1 MKLHVIVAPRHDL
14 DFIIEEEYTDIKS
27 NISIYDLVSELAQTP
42 HITEKSITVIVDG
55 AVVPFAEWK
64 KFYLSDEKNHEVK
77 FVLEPEGTVVMF
89 AFVIIAMVATF
100 LYTMRMMH
108 NLNSKTGTDKSGES
122 RSIYDVN
129 AQGNKI
135 KLGDVIP
142 EQFGLF
148 KKFPDYLADAHGFY
162 RDNEY
167 YLDLILSQGIGYFQ
181 HDLSNI
187 YVGATPL
194 SVLQGIQ
201 CEVCDPSADL
211 SNNSIAPEITKCW
224 YNSTEVTSSGHTL
237 HALTSTNI
245 TNNTHLEYQSIF
257 VEGYDDL
264 SKYRVGDL
272 VKISGASNEW
282 VVLPAFQDTAEH
294 YPEQLSSDWEVRARN
309 NYRNNYDHPH
319 QFAVYP
325 FRPKE
330 MKEADAQSPSPIHT
344 FYHIYVKQRDYYIS
358 GSTTAS
364 YRLLDIPLSECSVV
378 ESVRRWGGETWELNS
393 AVFSSGAWYPS
404 TDFDN
409 YMLLGN
415 NCRHEYWSS
424 GGFTEYSI
432 YDYWKQYYSYS
443 GGPITYGTV
452 DLQTIPDNCRIDCYS
467 PWGMNAESGTS
478 GSVSYQGRYGELYQ
492 ATPTILFGSTPLSY
506 EIKINNNGT
515 YKLWNSRLK
524 TNAVFNVQIA
534 YCVRAK
540 VTECHRK
547 DLIGKTVDIIANKPL
562 KFAIPLIGT
571 NYYMRSAYSTQ
582 WVYCDSLCF
591 KLPWDDAA
599 QHIESAFLYEQF
611 GEALVPTKVDSR
623 MGWET
628 DPSYGIEETDSDWKF
643 VITDGTQTYKAN
655 YLCIDHEHAGTA
667 GALGHNC
674 VAVRVTATPEGI
686 WDFYNARRGTVD
698 DNGFYKVVAVYG
710 ENSFSAD
717 LDSPILVNS
726 KSNLSSDNA
735 KRLFTTPHQNHR
747 VYNQDIMRSDKDYKG
762 REFTDIDQYFKQT
775 KIGGKWEDAPC
786 YAPSVTKVMLHRCDS
801 NGNLYPDWTG
811 FWAVDSIQKNVVVE
825 NITQG
830 FSTKDVNNSI
840 SGPYRAAPIGVDVS
854 EIEVDLQ
861 APGGIY
867 YRNDQGDIEP
877 YNVTVRIEYQ
887 RAGDLEWQH
896 RDVTLT
902 SNGIKKF
909 SNGEYT
915 STGMDA
921 VGVTEKFDLPKGDW
935 YFRCYRLTEE
945 HSDDTTHYSDVV
957 KWTGLKSVIANP
969 QSYDDI
975 TVLLMRFKGSETLS
989 EMSDNQIS
997 TLFTRMLPNIET
1009 SVLEPTSALAPA
1021 VKYICDH
1028 SKFASLLHI
1037 DNIVDMDAIWNV
1049 RGLDLNGTLD
1059 SDNTLL
1065 NVLSDILHIGYSELS
1080 TRADGLQIVQIGE
1093 HPNIDYEQGGS
1104 WDAAHLSGP
1113 TDYSFIFSPQNYSNL
1128 KIDVALPRRDDA
1140 EEIEVQYTDVET
1152 YKTATVY
1159 IHMSASQYS
1168 TIEVTDYPTSIY
1180 QEKLQLFGVTEKA
1193 QAVAMGARR
1202 LRSILRNRIKFT
1214 LTTEFDSLNC
1224 NYKDFVGLV
1233 VDEPSCGMLT
1243 AEMRHKPNYD
1253 NEYIVTSSNWA
1264 GDAYSGR
1271 VTNYDNGVIEINPPL
1286 TAEQYGDADHRPT
1299 AFFITDE
1306 EGQPHLLSIRYNDW
1320 IDAKS
1325 FRATLPVVWYG
1336 TDIELPRIVSAVIVP
1351 CWVEKIKPSEKNC
1364 TVELTMYDSSIFT
1377 DDLPMRE
1384 GYGVSAYGTSPYG
1397 KSY

>member
-14 DFIIEEEYTDIKS
+14 DFIIEEEFTEIKS

-42 HITEKSITVIVDG
+42 NITEKSITVIVDG
-55 AVVPFAEWK
+55 SVVPFDEWK
-64 KFYLSDEKNHEVK
+64 KYFLSEEKNHEIK
-77 FVLEPEGTVVMF
+77 FILEPEGTIVMF
-89 AFVIIAMVATF
+89 AFVFIAMVATF
-100 LYTMRMMH
+100 LYTMRMM
-108 NLNSKTGTDKSGES
+108 NKLNSHTGVDKSGES

-148 KKFPDYLADAHGFY
+148 KKFPDYLADAHSFY
-162 RDNEY
+162 KDNEY

-181 HDLSNI
+181 HDKSQI

-201 CEVCDPSADL
+201 CEVCEPSADL
-211 SNNSIAPEITKCW
+211 SHNSIAPEITKCW

-237 HALTSTNI
+237 HALTATI

-257 VEGYDDL
+257 VEGYDL
-264 SKYRVGDL
+264 SKYRVGDI
-272 VKISGASNEW
+272 VKISGAENEW
-282 VVLPAFQDTAEH
+282 VVLPAFQDTTEH

-309 NYRNNYDHPH
+309 NYKNNYDHPH

-330 MKEADAQSPSPIHT
+330 MKEADAQSAQGGSPRHT
-344 FYHIYVKQRDYYIS
+344 FFSNYVKQRNYFMS

-364 YRLLDIPLSECSVV
+364 YKILDIPLSECSVV
-378 ESVRRWGGETWELNS
+378 ESARRWGGEKWELNS
-393 AVFSSGAWYPS
+393 SEFSQYDNAWYLS
-404 TDFDN
+404 TPLSN

-415 NCRHEYWSS
+415 NSLHTYYTYTSS
-424 GGFTEYSI
+424 WI
-432 YDYWKQYYSYS
+432 
-443 GGPITYGTV
+443 PITAYNIYGYEDAYTYSSYGYDDAYGTV
-452 DLQTIPDNCRIDCYS
+452 DLQTIPDNCRINCYS
-467 PWGMNAESGTS
+467 PSGMNAGFNVWSDI
-478 GSVSYQGRYGELYQ
+478 VYRGRGGELYQ
-492 ATPTILFGSTPLSY
+492 ATPTIMFGSTPLSY
-506 EIKINNNGT
+506 EVKINSNGG

-524 TNAVFNVQIA
+524 TNAEFKVQIA

-562 KFAIPLIGT
+562 KFAMPLIGT
-571 NYYMRSAYSTQ
+571 NYSASSSLSTE
-582 WVYCDSLCF
+582 WLYCKSLCF
-591 KLPWDDAA
+591 KLPYDDAA
-599 QHIESAFLYEQF
+599 QQIETAFAYEWS
-611 GEALVPTKVDSR
+611 GSALVPTKVDSR

-655 YLCIDHEHAGTA
+655 YLCIDHEHAGTV

-686 WDFYNARRGTVD
+686 WDFYDRRRGTVD
-698 DNGFYKVVAVYG
+698 DNGYYKVVAVYG

-717 LDSPILVNS
+717 LDSPILANN
-726 KSNLSSDNA
+726 KSQLSSDNA

-747 VYNQDIMRSDKDYKG
+747 VYNSDIMLADKDYKG
-762 REFTDIDQYFKQT
+762 REFALDQYFEKV

-786 YAPSVTKVMLHRCDS
+786 YAPSVTKVMLHRCDK

-830 FSTKDVNNSI
+830 FSTQDVNNSI

-854 EIEVDLQ
+854 EIEVDLY

-867 YRNDQGDIEP
+867 RRNDSGDVEP
-877 YNVTVRIEYQ
+877 YNVTVRIEYK
-887 RAGDLEWQH
+887 RAGDLEWEH

-909 SNGEYT
+909 VNGEYT

-921 VGVTEKFDLPKGDW
+921 VGITEKFDLPKGDW

-945 HSDDTTHYSDVV
+945 HEDDTTHYSDVV

-975 TVLLMRFKGSETLS
+975 TVLLMRFRGSETLS

-1009 SVLEPTSALAPA
+1009 NVLEPTSALAPA

-1037 DNIVDMDAIWNV
+1037 DNLADMDAIWNV

-1093 HPNIDYEQGGS
+1093 HPSVNYDSGRWGTFT
-1104 WDAAHLSGP
+1104 SGP
-1113 TDYSFIFSPQNYSNL
+1113 TDFSFIFSPQNYSNL

-1159 IHMSASQYS
+1159 IHMSSSQYS
-1168 TIEVTDYPTSIY
+1168 TIEVTDYPTANY
-1180 QEKLQLFGVTEKA
+1180 QEK
-1193 QAVAMGARR
+1193 
-1202 LRSILRNRIKFT
+1202 
-1214 LTTEFDSLNC
+1214 
-1224 NYKDFVGLV
+1224 
-1233 VDEPSCGMLT
+1233 
-1243 AEMRHKPNYD
+1243 
-1253 NEYIVTSSNWA
+1253 
-1264 GDAYSGR
+1264 
-1271 VTNYDNGVIEINPPL
+1271 
-1286 TAEQYGDADHRPT
+1286 
-1299 AFFITDE
+1299 
-1306 EGQPHLLSIRYNDW
+1306 
-1320 IDAKS
+1320 
-1325 FRATLPVVWYG
+1325 
-1336 TDIELPRIVSAVIVP
+1336 
-1351 CWVEKIKPSEKNC
+1351 
-1364 TVELTMYDSSIFT
+1364 
-1377 DDLPMRE
+1377 
-1384 GYGVSAYGTSPYG
+1384 
-1397 KSY
+1397 

>member
-27 NISIYDLVSELAQTP
+27 NISVYDLVSELAQTP
-42 HITEKSITVIVDG
+42 NLTEKSITVIVDG
-55 AVVPFAEWK
+55 SVVPFADWK
-64 KFYLSDEKNHEVK
+64 KYFLSEEKNHEIK
-77 FVLEPEGTVVMF
+77 FVLEPEGTIVMF
-89 AFVIIAMVATF
+89 AFVFIAMVATF
-100 LYTMRMMH
+100 LYTMRMM
-108 NLNSKTGTDKSGES
+108 NKLNSNTGTDSSGES

-148 KKFPDYLADAHGFY
+148 KKFPDYLADTHRFY

-181 HDLSNI
+181 HDKSNI

-194 SVLQGIQ
+194 SVLQGVQ
-201 CEVCDPSADL
+201 CDICEPSADL
-211 SNNSIAPEITKCW
+211 SHNSIAPEITKCW

-257 VEGYDDL
+257 VEGYDL

-272 VKISGASNEW
+272 VKISGAENEW
-282 VVLPAFQDTAEH
+282 VVLPAFQDTTEH
-294 YPEQLSSDWEVRARN
+294 YPEQISGDWTIRCQK
-309 NYRNNYDHPH
+309 NYKNCFDHPH

-325 FRPKE
+325 FKSVE
-330 MKEADAQSPSPIHT
+330 MMEADASSPLPQHT
-344 FYHIYVKQRDYYIS
+344 YYHMYVFQRDFYAD
-358 GSTTAS
+358 GTDPVL
-364 YRLLDIPLSECSVV
+364 RLLDIPANELSIA
-378 ESVRRWGGETWELNS
+378 ESARRWGGEEWELNS
-393 AVFSSGAWYPS
+393 SVFYPSSNAWYPS
-404 TDFDN
+404 TDLDN
-409 YMLLGN
+409 YILLGN
-415 NCRHEYWSS
+415 NCRHEYFAT
-424 GGFTEYSI
+424 GGWIPITEYSI
-432 YDYWKQYYSYS
+432 FDYWKQYYSYS
-443 GGPITYGTV
+443 GGPDTYGTV
-452 DLQTIPDNCRIDCYS
+452 DLQTIPDNCKIDCYS
-467 PWGMNAESGTS
+467 PFGMNATT
-478 GSVSYQGRYGELYQ
+478 GSSIGVSYIGRYGELYQ
-492 ATPTILFGSTPLSY
+492 QTATYSYKGTPLCY
-506 EIKINNNGT
+506 ELKVKSNDGT

-524 TNAVFNVQIA
+524 TGAKFRVWA
-534 YCVRAK
+534 GYCGRVK
-540 VTECHRK
+540 VVKCHRK
-547 DLIGKTVDIIANKPL
+547 ELEGKTIDIMSSGLGNDGMLMELAGVSTHDGNV
-562 KFAIPLIGT
+562 
-571 NYYMRSAYSTQ
+571 YSTQ
-582 WVYCDSLCF
+582 KIWIDKLCF
-591 KLPWDDAA
+591 LLPKVGKKF
-599 QHIESAFLYEQF
+599 ISAFDYEF
-611 GEALVPTKVDSR
+611 IGDKLVPTGAYG
-623 MGWET
+623 GWFSEI
-628 DPSYGIEETDSDWKF
+628 DPEFSPEELDKDWEFIVSKKSYEVAAVQEYGF
-643 VITDGTQTYKAN
+643 
-655 YLCIDHEHAGTA
+655 
-667 GALGHNC
+667 GHNC
-674 VAVRVTATPEGI
+674 VAVRVTATPKGI
-686 WDFYNARRGTVD
+686 WDFYNEDRGTVD
-698 DNGFYKVVAVYG
+698 DNGYYKVVAVYG
-710 ENSFSAD
+710 ENNFSAD

-726 KSNLSSDNA
+726 KSNLSSNNA

-762 REFTDIDQYFKQT
+762 REFTSIDQYFKQV

-811 FWAVDSIQKNVVVE
+811 FWAVDSIQTNAVVE

-830 FSTKDVNNSI
+830 FSTKDVNNSMC
-840 SGPYRAAPIGVDVS
+840 GPYRAAPIGVDVS
-854 EIEVDLQ
+854 EIEVDLY

-867 YRNDQGDIEP
+867 RRNDSGDIES
-877 YNVTVRIEYQ
+877 YYVVVRIEYQ
-887 RAGDLEWQH
+887 RKGDLEWQH

-909 SNGEYT
+909 INGEYT

-921 VGVTEKFDLPKGDW
+921 VGITEKFELEKGDW
-935 YFRCYRLTEE
+935 YFRCYRITEE
-945 HSDDTTHYSDVV
+945 HSDDTMHYSDVV

-975 TVLLMRFKGSETLS
+975 TVLLMRFRGSETLS

-1009 SVLEPTSALAPA
+1009 NVLEPTSALAPA
-1021 VKYICDH
+1021 VKYICDN

-1037 DNIVDMDAIWNV
+1037 DNLVDMAAIWNV

-1093 HPNIDYEQGGS
+1093 HPNVNYSGS
-1104 WDAAHLSGP
+1104 LSGP

-1159 IHMSASQYS
+1159 IHMSTSQYS

-1180 QEKLQLFGVTEKA
+1180 QEKLQLFGVTERA

-1202 LRSILRNRIKFT
+1202 LRTILRNRIKFS

-1233 VDEPSCGMLT
+1233 VDEPTCGMLT
-1243 AEMRHKPNYD
+1243 AEMRHKSND
-1253 NEYIVTSSNWA
+1253 SSYIYNDENSMA
-1264 GDAYSGR
+1264 EGAKRQMHEGYSGR
-1271 VTNYDNGVIEINPPL
+1271 VTNYDNGVITIYPPL
-1286 TAEQYGDADHRPT
+1286 TAEQYGIDIFQNYRPL

-1306 EGQPHLLSIRYNDW
+1306 EGQPHLLSISASDW
-1320 IDAKS
+1320 IDRKS
-1325 FRATLPVVWYG
+1325 FRGTLPVTWYG

-1351 CWVEKIKPSEKNC
+1351 CWVEKIKPTEKNC
-1364 TVELTMYDSSIFT
+1364 TIELTMYDSSIFT

>member
-1 MKLHVIVAPRHDL
+1 M
-14 DFIIEEEYTDIKS
+14 
-27 NISIYDLVSELAQTP
+27 
-42 HITEKSITVIVDG
+42 
-55 AVVPFAEWK
+55 
-64 KFYLSDEKNHEVK
+64 
-77 FVLEPEGTVVMF
+77 
-89 AFVIIAMVATF
+89 
-100 LYTMRMMH
+100 
-108 NLNSKTGTDKSGES
+108 
-122 RSIYDVN
+122 
-129 AQGNKI
+129 
-135 KLGDVIP
+135 
-142 EQFGLF
+142 
-148 KKFPDYLADAHGFY
+148 
-162 RDNEY
+162 
-167 YLDLILSQGIGYFQ
+167 
-181 HDLSNI
+181 
-187 YVGATPL
+187 GATPL

-201 CEVCDPSADL
+201 CEVCEPSADL

-237 HALTSTNI
+237 HALTATNI

-257 VEGYDDL
+257 VEGYDL

-272 VKISGASNEW
+272 VKISGAENEW
-282 VVLPAFQDTAEH
+282 VVLPAFQDTTEH
-294 YPEQLSSDWEVRARN
+294 YPEQISGDWTIRCQK
-309 NYRNNYDHPH
+309 NYKNCFDHPH

-325 FRPKE
+325 FKSVE
-330 MKEADAQSPSPIHT
+330 MMEADAQSPLPQST
-344 FYHIYVKQRDYYIS
+344 YYHIYAFQRDFYVDNNPDPVL
-358 GSTTAS
+358 
-364 YRLLDIPLSECSVV
+364 RLLDIPASELSIA
-378 ESVRRWGGETWELNS
+378 ESSRRWGGEEWELNS
-393 AVFSSGAWYPS
+393 SEFSQYDNAWYIS
-404 TDFDN
+404 TPLSN
-409 YMLLGN
+409 YLLLGN
-415 NCRHEYWSS
+415 NSLHAYYTT
-424 GGFTEYSI
+424 GGWI
-432 YDYWKQYYSYS
+432 
-443 GGPITYGTV
+443 PITAYNIYGYSDGYTYSSYGYEDSYGTV
-452 DLQTIPDNCRIDCYS
+452 DLQTIPDNCRINCYS
-467 PWGMNAESGTS
+467 PSGMNAGFNVWSDIEYG
-478 GSVSYQGRYGELYQ
+478 GRYGELYQ
-492 ATPTILFGSTPLSY
+492 QTATYSYKGTPLCY
-506 EIKINNNGT
+506 ELKVKSNDGT
-515 YKLWNSRLK
+515 YKLWNSRMK
-524 TNAVFNVQIA
+524 TGAKFRVRVG
-534 YCVRAK
+534 YCGRVK
-540 VTECHRK
+540 VVKCHRK
-547 DLIGKTVDIIANKPL
+547 ELEGKTVDIMSSGLGNDGMLMELAGVSTAESSSL
-562 KFAIPLIGT
+562 GT
-571 NYYMRSAYSTQ
+571 EWIRVSK
-582 WVYCDSLCF
+582 LCF
-591 KLPWDDAA
+591 SLPK
-599 QHIESAFLYEQF
+599 IGKNIISAFDYEQV
-611 GEALVPTKVDSR
+611 GSSLVPTGAGGNWASEIDPEFSPEELEKD
-623 MGWET
+623 WEFIISNGKSEVLAT
-628 DPSYGIEETDSDWKF
+628 PEYGF
-643 VITDGTQTYKAN
+643 
-655 YLCIDHEHAGTA
+655 
-667 GALGHNC
+667 GHNC
-674 VAVRVTATPEGI
+674 VAVRVTATPKGI
-686 WDFYNARRGTVD
+686 WDFYNEDRGTVD
-698 DNGFYKVVAVYG
+698 DNGYYKVVAVYG

-735 KRLFTTPHQNHR
+735 KRLFTTPQNHR
-747 VYNQDIMRSDKDYKG
+747 VYNSDIMLADKDYKG
-762 REFTDIDQYFKQT
+762 REFALDQYFKKV
-775 KIGGKWEDAPC
+775 KIGGKWEDSPC
-786 YAPSVTKVMLHRCDS
+786 YAPSVTKVMLHRCDKD
-801 NGNLYPDWTG
+801 GNLYPDWTG

-830 FSTKDVNNSI
+830 FSTQDVSNSMC
-840 SGPYRAAPIGVDVS
+840 GPYRAAPIGVDVS
-854 EIEVDLQ
+854 EIEVDLY

-867 YRNDQGDIEP
+867 RRNDSGDVEP
-877 YNVTVRIEYQ
+877 YNVTVRIEYK
-887 RAGDLEWQH
+887 RAGDLEWEH

-909 SNGEYT
+909 VNGEYT

-945 HSDDTTHYSDVV
+945 HEDDTTHYSDVV

-975 TVLLMRFKGSETLS
+975 TVLLMRFRGSETLS

-1009 SVLEPTSALAPA
+1009 NVLEPTSALAPA

-1037 DNIVDMDAIWNV
+1037 DNLADMNAIWNV

-1093 HPNIDYEQGGS
+1093 HPNVDYEQGGS

-1180 QEKLQLFGVTEKA
+1180 QEKLQLFGVTERA

-1202 LRSILRNRIKFT
+1202 LRSILRNRVKFS

-1233 VDEPSCGMLT
+1233 VDEPTCGMLT
-1243 AEMRHKPNYD
+1243 AEMRHKPNYG
-1253 NEYIVTSSNWA
+1253 NEYIIQDSISMRE
-1264 GDAYSGR
+1264 GYSGR
-1271 VTNYDNGVIEINPPL
+1271 VTNYSNGIIEINPPL
-1286 TAEQYGDADHRPT
+1286 TAEQWGGYHDVSHRPT

-1306 EGQPHLLSIRYNDW
+1306 EGQPHLLSISYNDW
-1320 IDAKS
+1320 INAKS
-1325 FRATLPVVWYG
+1325 FRGTLPVTWYG
-1336 TDIELPRIVSAVIVP
+1336 SDIELPRIVSAVIIP

-1364 TVELTMYDSSIFT
+1364 TIELTMYDSSIFT

-1384 GYGVSAYGTSPYG
+1384 GYGVSSYGTSPYG